1 MIKTL
6 NKKVVLRIDTS
17 YLSGRSMLLTY
28 KGAQSTKHDL
38 PTGSPQGPLLGGL
51 IFMIKFSG
59 AFLRPSIPRILPLEN
74 TPKFVDGGS
83 MTVGVNLKSSR
94 IPDATY
100 RPRPLNFR
108 ERCGMILP
116 AEKN

>member
-1 MIKTL
+1 M
-6 NKKVVLRIDTS
+6 S
-17 YLSGRSMLLTY
+17 HTY
-28 KGAQSTKHDL
+28 RGAQSTKHDL

-51 IFMIKFSG
+51 IFIIKFSG

-83 MTVGVNLKSSR
+83 MTVEVKSSR
-94 IPDATY
+94 IPDASN

-108 ERCGMILP
+108 ERCGMILS
-116 AEKN
+116 AEKNSLHHIVADT